1 MRSTST
7 SEKFSIGSRDYLCGF
22 LLVIFNKGI
31 IIIIIII
38 IIIFAPKT
46 YVPLKVIKILT
57 KQ

>member
-7 SEKFSIGSRDYLCGF
+7 SERFSIGSRDYLCGF

-31 IIIIIII
+31 IIIIII
-38 IIIFAPKT
+38 FAPKT

>member
-22 LLVIFNKGI
+22 LLVIFNKR
-31 IIIIIII
+31 IIIII